1 MARISDDDRSNQTAM
16 QDLSNSVGQ
25 SSEYA
30 YKQGSGLVEEHPASA
45 VATGVILGFGL
56 GVLVSMIYRQP
67 PRNRCSGFTIDIL
80 ASLPFRPIDHARGAL
95 ASRRV

>member
-45 VATGVILGFGL
+45 VATG
-56 GVLVSMIYRQP
+56 
-67 PRNRCSGFTIDIL
+67 
-80 ASLPFRPIDHARGAL
+80 
-95 ASRRV
+95 

>member
-1 MARISDDDRSNQTAM
+1 MARISGEVEDAVQNAIDQIKRAM
-16 QDLSNSVGQ
+16 QDLSDSVGQ

-67 PRNRCSGFTIDIL
+67 PRNRLQRLYDRYTG
-80 ASLPFRPIDHARGAL
+80 
-95 ASRRV
+95 